1 MTDEEWLDSLAG
13 KGKSPKDKKLEAVRE
28 RLLARHSQ
36 SLTAS
41 RVSAE
46 EVNRARERIARETPR
61 SWTVWLRETIRNLT
75 TPSGMAIATTAV
87 VLTVM
92 VGRLAYLEIGMNAY
106 LQDEVEIVRG
116 YGDDQSIPPLLQP
129 AKITGSVTQIVD
141 STAQAAAEWEADL
154 IGAGIKYKVNRL
166 GSNVVHIHVL
176 VERDN
181 VDQLEESHRRALT
194 RTVSGEYVVI
204 LDERPIWEKGDK

>member
-1 MTDEEWLDSLAG
+1 MTDEEWLESLTG

-36 SLTAS
+36 SLRAS
-41 RVSAE
+41 RVSPE
-46 EVNRARERIARETPR
+46 EIRKTRERIARETPPT
-61 SWTVWLRETIRNLT
+61 WVVWLRATIRSLT
-75 TPSGMAIATTAV
+75 NPSGMAIATTAV

-92 VGRLAYLEIGMNAY
+92 VGRLAYLELGMNAY
-106 LQDEVEIVRG
+106 MQDEVEIVRG
-116 YGDDQSIPPLLQP
+116 YGDDQSISPLLQR
-129 AKITGSVTQIVD
+129 AKIAGSVIQIVD

-181 VDQLEESHRRALT
+181 VDHLEEPHRRALT
-194 RTVSGEYVVI
+194 RTVLGEYVVI
-204 LDERPIWEKGDK
+204 LDERPIWEKGHK